1 MMVSDRDL
9 TKQIL
14 QRDMLN
20 LYRQLPSLA
29 SQLGFS
35 VLPIFSMF
43 EDKITGYINIGV
55 DMVVDWLFGDNIN
68 TDIDEVSD
76 IAKMMVT
83 DKIEEYRKRVRQAK
97 ENEVL

>member
-35 VLPIFSMF
+35 VSPIFSMF